1 MLDETKYTITKEM
14 LLQIEQLV
22 KAKYEEEVKREESLI
37 AQSSNMQTVFSISSA
52 ALFMLLPTIIDA
64 QYRGNLNLNVI
75 YFFVS
80 IIAIFL
86 ISSLFFATI
95 VQNRRK
101 RVRFAAM
108 QSLISEIEDM
118 SKFKENLENP
128 FALTR
133 KSINAYHA
141 AYKSLY
147 ENNNRRVVL
156 IRISMWLFYLALGG
170 CVVFYLESTYTLF
183 F

>member
-1 MLDETKYTITKEM
+1 MLDEAKYTITKEM

-101 RVRFAAM
+101 CSCTVRKQAT
-108 QSLISEIEDM
+108 
-118 SKFKENLENP
+118 ENK
-128 FALTR
+128 R
-133 KSINAYHA
+133 
-141 AYKSLY
+141 
-147 ENNNRRVVL
+147 
-156 IRISMWLFYLALGG
+156 
-170 CVVFYLESTYTLF
+170 
-183 F
+183 